1 MIITIRARLSNS
13 EKILIIESRS
23 HQSSNWANF
32 WQYFLGTKVN
42 CWIFQEQILI
52 IFHWPI
58 QCSSPFFKK
67 MKPLSVNGFY
77 LKFVIKVKC
86 TLNESILNSSKVLI
100 LGPQMAHLLHFGQN
114 MSFSEKRASSL
125 FSVYWILTSFKK
137 IEKSN
142 EPILRKR
149 HYRRTNGWTDKQS
162 DRSMDGYTELNSQD
176 PLADLG
182 VQ

>member
-1 MIITIRARLSNS
+1 MIITIRAYLSNS

-32 WQYFLGTKVN
+32 WQYFLGTEVN
-42 CWIFQEQILI
+42 WWTFQEQILI

-86 TLNESILNSSKVLI
+86 TLNESILHCSKVLI
-100 LGPQMAHLLHFGQN
+100 LAHIWPIYSILDKTWVFPK
-114 MSFSEKRASSL
+114 KRASSR
-125 FSVYWILTSFKK
+125 FSVYWILTSLKK
-137 IEKSN
+137 IETSN

-149 HYRRTNGWTDKQS
+149 HYRWTNGWTDKQT